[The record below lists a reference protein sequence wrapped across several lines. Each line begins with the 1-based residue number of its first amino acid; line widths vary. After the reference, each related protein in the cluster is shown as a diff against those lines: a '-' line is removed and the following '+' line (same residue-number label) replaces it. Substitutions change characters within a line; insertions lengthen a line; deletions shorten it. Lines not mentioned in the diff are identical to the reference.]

1 VTSPFGGSSSDG
13 DPDDKPVIHDRRRID
28 PETGKLRAQPNPPIP
43 GLHDPRPEDSASFE
57 DDDLT
62 ADGLASAEIDR
73 LQKLADER
81 TSDLQRLQAEYVN
94 YRRRVDRDRLTAG
107 DLATAKAV
115 TELLPVLDDV
125 ARAEQHGELTGGFK
139 AVADSLLR
147 ALDRLGIT
155 RYGEAGDPFDPTVHE
170 ALMHQVSDEVDGPTA
185 TMILQPGYRL
195 GERILRPARV
205 TVSEP
210 SHGGSKAPVDAV
222 DPDPDPG

>member
-1 VTSPFGGSSSDG
+1 VTSSFGGTTSDG

-28 PETGKLRAQPNPPIP
+28 PETGKLREGVQLP
-43 GLHDPRPEDSASFE
+43 DPAAEDAIDLE

-107 DLATAKAV
+107 ELATAKAV

-147 ALDRLGIT
+147 ALDRLGVT
-155 RYGEAGDPFDPTVHE
+155 RYGEAGDPFDPVVHE
-170 ALMHQVSDEVDGPTA
+170 ALMHQVSDDVDGPTA
-185 TMILQPGYRL
+185 TVILQPGYRL

-210 SHGGSKAPVDAV
+210 SHGGAAQAAAAPAD
-222 DPDPDPG
+222 DES

>member
-1 VTSPFGGSSSDG
+1 MTSPFGGSSYERDG

-43 GLHDPRPEDSASFE
+43 GLHDPRPEDSDTLE

-94 YRRRVDRDRLTAG
+94 YRRRVDRDRLAAG
-107 DLATAKAV
+107 ELATAKAV

-147 ALDRLGIT
+147 ALDRMGVT
-155 RYGEAGDPFDPTVHE
+155 RYGEVGDTFDPTVHE
-170 ALMHQVSDEVDGPTA
+170 ALMHQVSDDVDGPTA

-210 SHGGSKAPVDAV
+210 SHGGSAGPPADEV
-222 DPDPDPG
+222 

>member
-1 VTSPFGGSSSDG
+1 VTSPFGGGSSDG
-13 DPDDKPVIHDRRRID
+13 DQDDKPVIHDKRRID
-28 PETGKLRAQPNPPIP
+28 PETGKLRNPQFP
-43 GLHDPRPEDSASFE
+43 GLPDPAPDDSIDFE

-73 LQKLADER
+73 LQKLVDER

-107 DLATAKAV
+107 ELATARAV
-115 TELLPVLDDV
+115 TELLPVFDDV

-147 ALDRLGIT
+147 ALDRMGVT

-170 ALMHQVSDEVDGPTA
+170 ALMHQVSEDVDGPTA

-210 SHGGSKAPVDAV
+210 SHGGSAAQATPAPAGDES
-222 DPDPDPG
+222 

>member
-1 VTSPFGGSSSDG
+1 MTSPFSGGSSER

-28 PETGKLRAQPNPPIP
+28 PETGKLRNPQFP
-43 GLHDPRPEDSASFE
+43 GLPDPAPDDSADFI

-107 DLATAKAV
+107 ELATAKAV
-115 TELLPVLDDV
+115 TELLPVLDDI

-147 ALDRLGIT
+147 ALDRMGVS
-155 RYGEAGDPFDPTVHE
+155 RYGEAGDAFDPTVHE
-170 ALMHQVSDEVDGPTA
+170 ALMHQVSEDVDGPTA

-195 GERILRPARV
+195 GERILRAARV

-210 SHGGSKAPVDAV
+210 SHGGSATPPAGAPAGDES
-222 DPDPDPG
+222 

>member
-1 VTSPFGGSSSDG
+1 VTSPFGRGSSDG

-43 GLHDPRPEDSASFE
+43 GLHDPRPEDSDSFE

-73 LQKLADER
+73 LQTLVDER

-107 DLATAKAV
+107 QLATAKAV

-147 ALDRLGIT
+147 ALDRMGVT
-155 RYGEAGDPFDPTVHE
+155 RFGESGEPFDPTVHE
-170 ALMHQVSDEVDGPTA
+170 ALMHQVSDDVDGPTA
-185 TMILQPGYRL
+185 TMILQPGYRM
-195 GERILRPARV
+195 GDRILRPARV

-210 SHGGSKAPVDAV
+210 SHGGSATPAAPAPDVDES
-222 DPDPDPG
+222 